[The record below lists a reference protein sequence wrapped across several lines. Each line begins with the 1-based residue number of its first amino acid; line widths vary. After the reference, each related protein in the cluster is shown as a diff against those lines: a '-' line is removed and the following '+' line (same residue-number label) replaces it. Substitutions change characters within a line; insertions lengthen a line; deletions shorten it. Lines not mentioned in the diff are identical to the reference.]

1 MLYKFQA
8 KYLKLLEDFGQVV
21 DAPVQGAAPDG
32 TVASALT
39 KDSIYGMTV
48 GGGVNPRKKKRNKKG
63 VAQEDAAYRA
73 ELKKKF
79 PTIKRPKIENMIVG
93 KK

>member
-8 KYLKLLEDFGQVV
+8 KYLKLLEDFGQVI
-21 DAPVQGAAPDG
+21 DAPTGDAPDG

>member
-1 MLYKFQA
+1 MLYKFQE

-21 DAPVQGAAPDG
+21 DAPIPGSEPTG

-48 GGGVNPRKKKRNKKG
+48 GGGVNPRKKKRNKNG
-63 VAQEDAAYRA
+63 VAQEDAAYKK
-73 ELKKKF
+73 ELRKKF

-93 KK
+93 PK